1 MSQSTRRST
10 ALGVI
15 AAAFAVALSWI
26 AVPEASAQS
35 SPLMQ
40 QKVAEIRASLAKNEQ
55 MVGQYTWQ
63 QQEAISVRGDLKK
76 EALYQVQ
83 LGANGQP
90 VRTDI
95 SQSQPTSGRK
105 WGIRHRI
112 TQDYIDYGKQVAALA
127 QSYAQ
132 PNPGR
137 LQQLYAAGNVS
148 LKTAGAAGLY
158 SIVVR
163 GYVKPG
169 DTVTLTFSKVLK
181 AIVGVQVNTYLSG
194 PSDGVTI
201 SVAYSQLPDGTNH
214 VNTINIDGQSKSMAI
229 VLTNVNYQ
237 KR

>member
-1 MSQSTRRST
+1 MSQPTRRSI
-10 ALGVI
+10 ALGI
-15 AAAFAVALSWI
+15 AATFAITLPWI
-26 AVPEASAQS
+26 GAPAAMAQG

-83 LGANGQP
+83 LGPNGQP
-90 VRTDI
+90 ARTDI
-95 SQSQPTSGRK
+95 SQSQPASGRK

-137 LQQLYAAGNVS
+137 LQTLYAAGNVS
-148 LKTAGAAGLY
+148 LKAGGAAGLY

-201 SVAYSQLPDGTNH
+201 SVNYAQLPDGTNH
-214 VNTINIDGQSKSMAI
+214 VSTINIDGESKSMTI
-229 VLTNVNYQ
+229 VETNVNYQ

>member
-1 MSQSTRRST
+1 MQRFTRAFVVIGSLIV
-10 ALGVI
+10 ALGVSW
-15 AAAFAVALSWI
+15 AVAPD
-26 AVPEASAQS
+26 ARAQG
-35 SPLMQ
+35 SPLIQ
-40 QKVAEIRASLAKNEQ
+40 QKVAEIRAALAKNEQ
-55 MVGQYTWQ
+55 MIGQYTWQ

-95 SQSQPTSGRK
+95 SQSQPASGRK

-112 TQDYIDYGKQVAALA
+112 SQDYIDYGKQVAALA

-132 PNPGR
+132 PDPGK

-158 SIVVR
+158 SVVVR

-169 DTVTLTFSKVLK
+169 DTVTITFSKVLK
-181 AIVGVQVNTYLSG
+181 AIVNVQVNTYLSS

-201 SVAYSQLPDGTNH
+201 SVGYAQLPDGTNH
-214 VNTINIDGQSKSMAI
+214 VTTINIDGESKSMTI
-229 VLTNVNYQ
+229 VETNVNYQ
-237 KR
+237 KRS

>member
-1 MSQSTRRST
+1 MQRVTRAFVVVASLT
-10 ALGVI
+10 ATL
-15 AAAFAVALSWI
+15 ALSWI
-26 AVPEASAQS
+26 GSPRASAQG

-95 SQSQPTSGRK
+95 SQSQPASGRR

-137 LQQLYAAGNVS
+137 LQTLYAAGNVS
-148 LKTAGAAGLY
+148 LKAAAAAGLY

-181 AIVGVQVNTYLSG
+181 AIVGVQVDTYLSG

-201 SVAYSQLPDGTNH
+201 SVGYAQLPDGTNH
-214 VNTINIDGQSKSMAI
+214 VATINIDGESKNMTI

>member
-1 MSQSTRRST
+1 MSQSTRRS
-10 ALGVI
+10 
-15 AAAFAVALSWI
+15 I
-26 AVPEASAQS
+26 AVSVFTATVIVTLSRLAAGEAIAQS

-63 QQEAISVRGDLKK
+63 QQESISVRGDLKK
-76 EALYQVQ
+76 EALYQMQ

-90 VRTDI
+90 VRTDV
-95 SQSQPTSGRK
+95 SQSQPASGRK

-132 PNPGR
+132 PNPDR

-169 DTVTLTFSKVLK
+169 DTVTVTFSKVLK
-181 AIVGVQVNTYLSG
+181 ALVGVQVNTYLSG

-201 SVAYSQLPDGTNH
+201 TVGYAQLPDGTNH
-214 VNTINIDGQSKSMAI
+214 VATINIDGQSKSMTI
-229 VLTNVNYQ
+229 VLANVNYQ

>member
-1 MSQSTRRST
+1 MQRFTRAFVAVGS
-10 ALGVI
+10 LI
-15 AAAFAVALSWI
+15 AALTLSL
-26 AVPEASAQS
+26 AGAPNASAQG

-40 QKVAEIRASLAKNEQ
+40 QKVAEIRAALAKNEQ
-55 MVGQYTWQ
+55 MIGQYTWQ

-83 LGANGQP
+83 LDANGQP
-90 VRTDI
+90 VRADI
-95 SQSQPTSGRK
+95 SQSASSDRRK

-132 PNPGR
+132 PDPTR

-169 DTVTLTFSKVLK
+169 DTVTITFSKVLK
-181 AIVGVQVNTYLSG
+181 ALVGVQVSTYLSG

-201 SVAYSQLPDGTNH
+201 SVGYAQLPDGTNH
-214 VNTINIDGQSKSMAI
+214 VATINIDGESKSMAI
-229 VLTNVNYQ
+229 VETNLNYQ
-237 KR
+237 KRS

>member
-1 MSQSTRRST
+1 MQRRTR
-10 ALGVI
+10 
-15 AAAFAVALSWI
+15 AVAAVGSLIATLTLSWI
-26 AVPEASAQS
+26 GAVSASAQE
-35 SPLMQ
+35 SPLIQ

-55 MVGQYTWQ
+55 MIGQYMWQ

-76 EALYQVQ
+76 EALYSVE

-95 SQSQPTSGRK
+95 SQSQPAGGRK

-137 LQQLYAAGNVS
+137 LQTLYAAGDVS

-181 AIVGVQVNTYLSG
+181 AIVGVQVITYLSG

-201 SVAYSQLPDGTNH
+201 SVNYAQLPDGTNH
-214 VNTINIDGQSKSMAI
+214 VATINIDGQSKSMTI
-229 VLTNVNYQ
+229 VETNVNYQ

>member
-1 MSQSTRRST
+1 M
-10 ALGVI
+10 
-15 AAAFAVALSWI
+15 
-26 AVPEASAQS
+26 
-35 SPLMQ
+35 
-40 QKVAEIRASLAKNEQ
+40 
-55 MVGQYTWQ
+55 
-63 QQEAISVRGDLKK
+63 
-76 EALYQVQ
+76 Q

-95 SQSQPTSGRK
+95 SQSQPASGRK

-137 LQQLYAAGNVS
+137 LQTLYAAGDVS

-201 SVAYSQLPDGTNH
+201 SVNYAQLPDGTNH
-214 VNTINIDGQSKSMAI
+214 VATINIDGQSKSMTI
-229 VLTNVNYQ
+229 VETNVNYQ